1 LELRIFVDSLFWLA
15 ACAGTG
21 VMACLYTP
29 QVPLPA
35 RVLYQADD
43 SLVRDGSHTTA
54 KKKYDWLF
62 SSAELWSLF
71 GT

>member
-1 LELRIFVDSLFWLA
+1 
-15 ACAGTG
+15 
-21 VMACLYTP
+21 
-29 QVPLPA
+29 
-35 RVLYQADD
+35 
-43 SLVRDGSHTTA
+43 LVRDGSHTTA